1 MPIKIAAMTSPTD
14 LHSDDARS
22 RPDGTCPGVPEH
34 WACTYDATGWSVRD
48 TASRL
53 GPLRVD
59 FATGALTYR
68 RAHGRDSQRG
78 LGRATGKA
86 DPDDP
91 TLIDATGGLG
101 KDGFILACLG
111 WQVTLLERAPL
122 LAGLLADGV
131 ARGRCDARIGLICRR
146 MRVLHQEAT
155 HYLEGLAPADRP
167 QVVYLDPMYPVDP
180 GSALPGREMQYLRR
194 LLGDAPADPR
204 LLVTARAAAKGR
216 VVVKR
221 PAGAQPLSDVPPTHV
236 IRMGGTRY
244 DVYLTRTG

>member
-1 MPIKIAAMTSPTD
+1 MPVRIVRMTSPTD
-14 LHSDDARS
+14 LRSDSARSGADDA
-22 RPDGTCPGVPEH
+22 CPGVPEH
-34 WACTYDATGWSVRD
+34 WACTYDAAGWSVRD

-59 FATGALTYR
+59 FATGALAYR

-86 DPDDP
+86 NPDDP

-111 WQVTLLERAPL
+111 WRVTLLERSPL

-131 ARGRCDARIGLICRR
+131 ARGRHDARIGLICRR

-155 HYLEGLAPADRP
+155 HYLEGLASAARP
-167 QVVYLDPMYPVDP
+167 RVVYLDPMYPVDP

-194 LLGDAPADPR
+194 LLGDAPSDPR
-204 LLVTARAAAKGR
+204 LLVAARAAAKER

-221 PAGAQPLSDVPPTHV
+221 PAGAQPLSDMLPTHV

-244 DVYLTRTG
+244 DVYLTRL